1 MKHFCRFAKKLW
13 QNLSCRLLIVGVAAA
28 AVGAAAGRTFISSV
42 AVVDGQSM
50 TPTFQSGASIYTI
63 PISTPLERGDI
74 VLVDDGNDEYALK
87 RLVGMPG
94 ETVHLWR
101 GRVFVNQKMLIE
113 PYLPKHT
120 YTSPNDKAGISV
132 FELGEDQYFV
142 LGDNRPYS
150 VDSRRYGPVER
161 NQIKRRIPP
170 TEGAVRAYFVPYT
183 LPALGEM
190 LIRPL

>member
-1 MKHFCRFAKKLW
+1 MKYLCRFAKKLW
-13 QNLSCRLLIVGVAAA
+13 QNLPCRLLIAAVAAA
-28 AVGAAAGRTFISSV
+28 AVGVAAGRTFIGSV
-42 AVVDGQSM
+42 AMVDGRSM
-50 TPTFQSGASIYTI
+50 APTFEPGASIYTI

-74 VLVDDGNDEYALK
+74 VLVDDGNTDYALK

-101 GRVFVNQKMLIE
+101 GHVFINQKMLVE

-120 YTSPNDKAGISV
+120 YTSPYDKIGISV
-132 FELGEDQYFV
+132 FELGTEQYFV

-150 VDSRRYGPVER
+150 VDSRKYGPVER
-161 NQIKRRIPP
+161 DQIKSRIPP
-170 TEGAVRAYFVPYT
+170 TEGALRAHFAPYR
-183 LPALGEM
+183 LPALGET